1 MKTKPLTLTNT
12 LLPITIT
19 KMKSS
24 EVLKQMKELR
34 DEWHRN
40 YFQLTKE
47 QHKQYNELRNL
58 RYERVKELQE
68 CASA

>member
-1 MKTKPLTLTNT
+1 MKVLTSTNT
-12 LLPITIT
+12 LLLTTIT
-19 KMKSS
+19 EMKSS